1 MHNNNYWNKTHYLG
15 VGPSAHSFN
24 GISRQW
30 NIKNNHLYCKKIEDK
45 DSYYEFEI
53 LSNKN
58 QINEYILTQIRRSIG
73 MDINYFKQNMSD
85 IEFVNFTIEI
95 SKLEAKKL
103 LKINGSSIVLTES
116 GMLISDSISENLFLI

>member
-1 MHNNNYWNKTHYLG
+1 
-15 VGPSAHSFN
+15 
-24 GISRQW
+24 
-30 NIKNNHLYCKKIEDK
+30 
-45 DSYYEFEI
+45 
-53 LSNKN
+53 
-58 QINEYILTQIRRSIG
+58 
-73 MDINYFKQNMSD
+73 MSD